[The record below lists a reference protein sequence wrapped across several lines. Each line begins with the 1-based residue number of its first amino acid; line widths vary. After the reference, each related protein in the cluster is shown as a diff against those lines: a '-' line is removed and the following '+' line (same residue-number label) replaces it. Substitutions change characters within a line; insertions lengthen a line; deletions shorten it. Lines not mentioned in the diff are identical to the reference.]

1 MPGSHQ
7 SSLLNA
13 TEWVSHW
20 QGLPIWYDSGP
31 IKNDFH
37 QTHGMNKM
45 WCWKKG
51 WTSFYRFRI
60 KFLIFSLPISIPT
73 GGAGWCCWWGC
84 TAPPSSSS
92 SSCSSCPSPTSSAS
106 TPSLGEPISYF
117 DTNENPN
124 IFCIKCDLKIFAAN
138 FDTNDYLN
146 KCSDQKYFG
155 LDWHQFCAFTIQK
168 NDTNQNLLIYFD
180 LTYHFPGLL

>member
-1 MPGSHQ
+1 MPTRSSSSTSATVTTSTSFELTCVMPGSHQ
-7 SSLLNA
+7 SSLLNV

-60 KFLIFSLPISIPT
+60 KFLIFSLPISILT
-73 GGAGWCCWWGC
+73 GGARWCCWWGC

-117 DTNENPN
+117 DTNENPIFLYERRSDYIHRKFLIQTN
-124 IFCIKCDLKIFAAN
+124 ISINVRIKNI
-138 FDTNDYLN
+138 
-146 KCSDQKYFG
+146 
-155 LDWHQFCAFTIQK
+155 LD
-168 NDTNQNLLIYFD
+168 
-180 LTYHFPGLL
+180 